1 MDERT
6 LRVLEYAEIKALLA
20 REAGSAVA
28 KERVEQLSPSTD
40 FEVVSHL
47 LAETS
52 EARALLDKE
61 KSIPLGGIHDIRE
74 SVDLAA
80 KGGVLEPEALL
91 DIAATAA
98 ASRRLRGFLLNV
110 RDDYPLLAKHAGR
123 LEIFRDLEAAID
135 RALTGEGRIRDDASP
150 ELVRARQR
158 VRSLNH
164 AVHTRLEAII
174 TSPAYSRMMQEPI
187 ITIRNERLCVPV
199 RSEFKGEFKGIVHD
213 ASASGA
219 TLFMEPLSVV
229 DLNNGLREAQRGEQE
244 ALRRVLA
251 RLSGYIADHA
261 ESLLVSLEALA
272 GIDFVAARAKL
283 SQSMDASPPQV
294 NREGMIEL
302 RLARH
307 PLLGGNVVPIDIRVG
322 DGFDTLV
329 ITGPNT
335 GGKTVALKTVGLLT
349 LMAQSGLH
357 IPSSEGSRVAVF
369 GQVFADVGDEQSIQQ
384 SLSTFSSH
392 MGQIVTIMRQV
403 QPNALVLLDEIGAG
417 TDPAEG
423 AALAKAVLSLLHSVG
438 ARTVATTHYGELKAF
453 AFSEPGIE
461 NASVEFDPETLRP
474 LYRVRIGLPGSSNAF
489 AIARRLGLP
498 GSVLEAAESMMGAG
512 RTHLDRGIEQVEATH
527 RALEAERLAVDQQRS
542 EVERLSAEYERLT
555 ADLQA
560 RRNQMIHQAREE
572 ARALVEEARAEITE
586 MVESTRAALREA
598 RKSGDRGPGPGEI
611 KRAARERAARIE
623 ESVGAPEP
631 AEPAAEPQP
640 EPAQRSLRTV
650 RGRPG
655 EEVWVRPLRQKGT
668 IQSLADEEGD
678 VEVQVGILKVKVQV
692 ADLESLPEPT
702 GRAAEET
709 PIAQIQAA
717 KAQVSSELNLV
728 GKRVADGVYELEKYL
743 DDALVGGLTEVR
755 IIHGLGT
762 GALRSAVGEAL
773 QRHPYVADYRPAER
787 EQGGAGATVVRLH
800 SPGEPPAAA
809 APDVHADPT
818 E

>member
-6 LRVLEYAEIKALLA
+6 LRVLEYAQIKALLA
-20 REAGSAVA
+20 REAGSTVA

-52 EARALLDKE
+52 EARALLDE
-61 KSIPLGGIHDIRE
+61 EGSIPLGGVHDIRE
-74 SVDLAA
+74 SVDLAG
-80 KGGVLEPEALL
+80 KGGVLEPDALL

-110 RDDYPLLAKHAGR
+110 RDDYPLLAEYAGQ
-123 LEIFRDLEAAID
+123 LEIFRDLEDAID
-135 RALTGEGRIRDDASP
+135 RALTGEGQVRDDASP

-164 AVHTRLEAII
+164 SVHTRLEAII
-174 TSPAYSRMMQEPI
+174 NSPAYRRMVQEPI

-229 DLNNGLREAQRGEQE
+229 ELNNELREAQRREQE
-244 ALRRVLA
+244 EIRRVLA
-251 RLSGYIADHA
+251 RLSAQVADLA
-261 ESLLVSLEALA
+261 GSLLMSLEGLA
-272 GIDFVAARAKL
+272 AVDFIAARAKL

-294 NREGMIEL
+294 NREGIIEL
-302 RLARH
+302 SAARH
-307 PLLGGNVVPIDIRVG
+307 PLLAGKVVPIDMRLG
-322 DGFDTLV
+322 DGFNTLV

-357 IPSSEGSRVAVF
+357 IPSSEGSRVAMF
-369 GQVFADVGDEQSIQQ
+369 GQVFADIGDEQSIQQ
-384 SLSTFSSH
+384 NLSTFSSH
-392 MGQIVTIMRQV
+392 MSQIVSIMRQV

-417 TDPAEG
+417 TDPSEG
-423 AALAKAVLSLLHSVG
+423 AALAKALLSVLHSLD

-474 LYRVRIGLPGSSNAF
+474 LYRVQIGLPGSSNAF
-489 AIARRLGLP
+489 AIAQRLGLP
-498 GSVLEAAESMMGAG
+498 ASVLETAESMMGAV

-542 EVERLSAEYERLT
+542 EVERLKAEYERLT

-560 RRNQMIHQAREE
+560 RRSKLIHQAREE
-572 ARALVEEARAEITE
+572 ARALLEEARAEITD

-598 RKSGDRGPGPGEI
+598 RKRDHRGPGPVEI
-611 KRAARERAARIE
+611 KRAARERTARIE
-623 ESVGAPEP
+623 ESVGPPEPVEPAPEAR
-631 AEPAAEPQP
+631 AEPAR
-640 EPAQRSLRTV
+640 RSPRAV

-668 IQSLADEEGD
+668 IQSLPDQEGD
-678 VEVQVGILKVKVQV
+678 VEVQVGILRVKARVT
-692 ADLESLPEPT
+692 DLEPLPEAV
-702 GRAAEET
+702 GSAA
-709 PIAQIQAA
+709 PDSPVAQIQTA
-717 KAQVSSELNLV
+717 KAQVSPELNLV
-728 GKRVADGVYELEKYL
+728 GQRVADAIYELEKYL
-743 DDALVGGLTEVR
+743 DDALVGGLAEVR

-762 GALRSAVGEAL
+762 GALRSAVGETL
-773 QRHPYVADYRPAER
+773 ERHPHVADYRPAER
-787 EQGGAGATVVRLH
+787 EQGGAGATVVRLR
-800 SPGEPPAAA
+800 SPGEPPPAV
-809 APDVHADPT
+809 APDAHPDPA

>member
-1 MDERT
+1 MDQRT
-6 LRVLEYAEIKALLA
+6 LRVLEYAQVKALLA
-20 REAGSAVA
+20 REAGSTVA
-28 KERVEQLSPSTD
+28 KERVEQLSPSSD

-110 RDDYPLLAKHAGR
+110 RDDYPLLAKYAAR
-123 LEIFRDLEAAID
+123 LEVFRDLEEAID
-135 RALTGEGRIRDDASP
+135 RGLTGEGRVRDDASP

-164 AVHTRLEAII
+164 SVHTRLEAMIN
-174 TSPAYSRMMQEPI
+174 SPAYSRMVQEPI

-213 ASASGA
+213 VSASGA

-229 DLNNGLREAQRGEQE
+229 DLNNELREAQGREQE
-244 ALRRVLA
+244 EVRRVLA
-251 RLSGYIADHA
+251 RLSGHVADLA
-261 ESLLVSLEALA
+261 DSLLASLEVLA
-272 GIDFVAARAKL
+272 AVDFIAARAKL
-283 SQSMDASPPQV
+283 SQSMGASPPQV
-294 NREGMIEL
+294 NREGVVEL
-302 RLARH
+302 WAARH
-307 PLLGGNVVPIDIRVG
+307 PLLAGKVVPIDIRLG
-322 DGFDTLV
+322 DGFSTLV

-357 IPSSEGSRVAVF
+357 IPSREGSRVAVF
-369 GQVFADVGDEQSIQQ
+369 GQVFADIGDEQSIQQ

-392 MGQIVTIMRQV
+392 MSQIVSIMRQV
-403 QPNALVLLDEIGAG
+403 RPNALVLLDEIGAG
-417 TDPAEG
+417 TDPSEG
-423 AALAKAVLSLLHSVG
+423 AALAKALLNVLHSLG

-498 GSVLEAAESMMGAG
+498 GSVLEAAGSMMSAS
-512 RTHLDRGIEQVEATH
+512 RTHLDRGIEQVEATQ

-542 EVERLSAEYERLT
+542 EVERLKSEYERLT

-560 RRNQMIHQAREE
+560 RRNELIHQAREE
-572 ARALVEEARAEITE
+572 ARALLEEARAEITE

-598 RKSGDRGPGPGEI
+598 RKSDHRGPGPAEI
-611 KRAARERAARIE
+611 KRTARERTARIE

-640 EPAQRSLRTV
+640 ESARRSLRAV

-668 IQSLADEEGD
+668 IQSLPDEEGD
-678 VEVQVGILKVKVQV
+678 VEVQVGILKVKARL

-702 GRAAEET
+702 GPAPEET
-709 PIAQIQAA
+709 SVAQIQTA
-717 KAQVSSELNLV
+717 KARVSPELNLV
-728 GKRVADGVYELEKYL
+728 GKRVADGIYELEKYL
-743 DDALVGGLTEVR
+743 DDALVGGLAEIR

-787 EQGGAGATVVRLH
+787 EQGGAGATIVRLR
-800 SPGEPPAAA
+800 SPGEPPPAA